1 MESVGWNMLN
11 QLRIVKVF
19 IRRDWIIYRSMAYN
33 LLINNSII
41 SPLIYTYAY
50 GYVIPRLGLSNVTN
64 ESATVFFA
72 GSILTMMF
80 PLAFTWHQALLQ
92 DFEHTRFIT
101 YQTSVLAPAWV
112 MFERIL
118 FGSWI
123 VMLHGTLLFPVSALL
138 LGKRLV
144 LYNASIWK
152 IALCLY
158 AGAVLCSTFVV
169 FVICYVQDFRS
180 IRNFWLRVNHP
191 MLQLGGLFI
200 PWYVMNELSPLIGLI
215 TLCNPMLYITEG
227 LKHSI
232 TGDPRFFSFTYS
244 IAGIAIFS
252 VIFYRLTLYY
262 LRKKIDHI

>member
-1 MESVGWNMLN
+1 MLD
-11 QLRIVKVF
+11 QLRIVKAF
-19 IRRDWIIYRSMAYN
+19 MQRDWILYKSMACN
-33 LLINNSII
+33 LVINNSFI

-50 GYVIPRLGLSNVTN
+50 GYLLPQLGLSNVTN
-64 ESATVFFA
+64 ESATIFFA
-72 GSILTMMF
+72 GSIITMMF
-80 PLAFTWHQALLQ
+80 PLAFTWHQSLLH
-92 DFEHTRFIT
+92 DFEHNRFIT

-118 FGSWI
+118 FGSWV

-144 LYNASIWK
+144 LYNACIWK
-152 IALCLY
+152 TLICLY
-158 AGAVLCSTFVV
+158 AGAILCSTFVV
-169 FVICYVQDFRS
+169 FLICYVKDFRS

-200 PWYVMNELSPLIGLI
+200 PWYVMNEKSRMIGVV

-232 TGDPRFFSFTYS
+232 TGDARFFSFVYS
-244 IAGIAIFS
+244 ISGIAIFCI
-252 VIFYRLTLYY
+252 IFYRLTLYY